1 MQGRQD
7 ILFLRTNFFTS
18 GTFAPS
24 YSYSYEGTHSVN
36 NRINGGLEITGSPL
50 YVSTTV
56 ASAHTGPDG
65 GFGNP
70 ISIFSLGGILSGGGI
85 YSHSDD
91 RLKHNEQD
99 ITNGLDIIRQL
110 KPQVYNKTL
119 YRKSAHFNGVLTDDH
134 YIEAGLIAQDIL
146 NINDLSY
153 CLWGGDYTDSSGVF
167 HEETY
172 GLKYDNIYAYN
183 IAATKE
189 LDIEVE
195 KLKEENK
202 IFKSTLNSLL
212 LDLGR
217 EPISL

>member
-1 MQGRQD
+1 M
-7 ILFLRTNFFTS
+7 
-18 GTFAPS
+18 
-24 YSYSYEGTHSVN
+24 N
-36 NRINGGLEITGSPL
+36 NRITGGLEIIGSAL
-50 YVSTTV
+50 YASATV
-56 ASAHTGPDG
+56 ASQHSGSYG
-65 GFGNP
+65 EP
-70 ISIFSLGGILSGGGI
+70 ISIFSSGGILCGGV

-172 GLKYDNIYAYN
+172 GLKYDNIYTYN

-202 IFKSTLNSLL
+202 VLKSTLNSLL

-217 EPISL
+217 DPVFL